1 MDVKAAEAERLKG
14 NEHLLKKNY
23 EQAIEAFTNALEIVQ
38 EASTYSNRAM
48 AYLRLKKYP

>member
-1 MDVKAAEAERLKG
+1 MDVKAAELERLKG

-23 EQAIEAFTNALEIVQ
+23 EQAVEAFSNALNILP

-48 AYLRLKKYP
+48 AFLRLKKYK